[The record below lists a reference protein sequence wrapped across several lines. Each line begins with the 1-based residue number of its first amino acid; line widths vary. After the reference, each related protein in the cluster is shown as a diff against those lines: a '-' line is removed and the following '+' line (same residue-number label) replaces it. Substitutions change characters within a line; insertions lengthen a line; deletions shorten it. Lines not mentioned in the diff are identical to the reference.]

1 MLKNKLVYK
10 LTAGYVILVL
20 ISMLIAGIF
29 SINLFRNYTFTS
41 RQSNMLERA
50 RDLAETAEPF
60 LTGKTEMKEYDKF
73 LILLDTY
80 ANSRVQVTDKSGK
93 VVAISRTVDPDK
105 DMTYEA
111 MDSALVEKVL
121 QGNETVQESYSN
133 YYSETMYGVGVPVY
147 DISKNI
153 IGTVSLY
160 TPLTGITSTI
170 DKAFL
175 FLIIAIF
182 ISVALTGVLSMFYS
196 ALITKPLSLIKQAA
210 IEMTRG
216 NYNIRTNIV
225 QKDEVGQLGSSID
238 LLASKLGYT
247 IEQLFQ
253 ESGKLKNLIAS
264 ISEGILAF
272 DVNFTLLNYNEAVKK
287 LLGYGRNFNVAKC
300 AMKDM
305 EEAGLLYDFKTVIE
319 TGVSRI
325 VNCEL
330 NIRKLRFVLSPVKNS
345 KKEIIGVVALIHD
358 VSESE
363 RLEQIRKEFLANVSH
378 ELRTPLTLIQ
388 GSIEALAEGVVIKE
402 SDIKKYHDRILQETR
417 GLGRLVNDLTDLS
430 KLESGKMN
438 LIIDDIDIVSL
449 ITDVSRNLQTIADK
463 KMIVIETEILQG
475 IPVVIGDYDRIKQIL
490 VIFLDNAIKFSPEN
504 TKIRISLEI
513 EDFVYIKIT
522 DNGIG
527 IPKEDIPF
535 IWERFY
541 KVDKSRQNSDIGI
554 GLGLSIAKHLI
565 QIHNGVISVDSDIN
579 KGTTFEIGLPY
590 AK

>member
-111 MDSALVEKVL
+111 MDSVLVEKVL

-402 SDIKKYHDRILQETR
+402 GDIKKYHDRILQETR

-541 KVDKSRQNSDIGI
+541 KVDKSRQNSGIGI

>member
-402 SDIKKYHDRILQETR
+402 GDIKKYHDRILQETR

>member
-111 MDSALVEKVL
+111 MDSVLVEKVL

-402 SDIKKYHDRILQETR
+402 GDIKKYHDRILQETR